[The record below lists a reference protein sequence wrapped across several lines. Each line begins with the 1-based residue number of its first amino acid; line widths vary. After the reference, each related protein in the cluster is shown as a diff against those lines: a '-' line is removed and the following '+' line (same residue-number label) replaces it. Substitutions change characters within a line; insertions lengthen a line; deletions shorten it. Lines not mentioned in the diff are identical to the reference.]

1 MHLTQPDDLTFAAEA
16 RQLRHESDAM
26 RLAMSRRAS
35 RYSPMQH
42 PEWREPSDEGDM
54 LAASEAAEFGDDD
67 AEA

>member
-1 MHLTQPDDLTFAAEA
+1 MHLTQPDDLIYAAEA
-16 RQLRHESDAM
+16 RQLRQESDAM

-54 LAASEAAEFGDDD
+54 LAASEAAEPGGEDDQ
-67 AEA
+67 A